1 MEDLSRGESRNR
13 QPQNNIDRMG
23 HKKNDQAPKGFE
35 GMNYEQKRRPYNET
49 GRSKKF
55 AIQTWRMIIRFGKD
69 AITGN

>member
-1 MEDLSRGESRNR
+1 MEDLRRGESRNR

-49 GRSKKF
+49 GRS
-55 AIQTWRMIIRFGKD
+55 QKD
-69 AITGN
+69 WDTDMDNNNKIWKRRNNR